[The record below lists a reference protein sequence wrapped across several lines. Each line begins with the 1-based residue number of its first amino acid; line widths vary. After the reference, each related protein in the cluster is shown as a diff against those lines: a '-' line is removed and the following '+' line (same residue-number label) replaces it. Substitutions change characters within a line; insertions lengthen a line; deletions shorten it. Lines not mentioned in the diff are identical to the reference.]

1 MARLLVRRTISSAGF
16 SKAIGG
22 GGSPGR
28 TRLRSQS
35 LLAGKILGK
44 RGGRGSRTAVGPAVS
59 SAGPTLC
66 FDHLTPAQVRAFRIA
81 DNRLTEISVRDGRL
95 LAEQLKELLLLG
107 LDFNIEAAG
116 FDKGEIGF
124 RIASLEGPSEAD
136 DELAFA
142 APAPCSLCLDRHCAR
157 RCVKRQVGT
166 KGWSLSIKG
175 TSL

>member
-16 SKAIGG
+16 SNAIGG
-22 GGSPGR
+22 GGRPGR
-28 TRLRSQS
+28 TRLRSQIPAS
-35 LLAGKILGK
+35 WENIGKTGW
-44 RGGRGSRTAVGPAVS
+44 SRVTNGCWPAVS

-66 FDHLTPAQVRAFRIA
+66 FDHLTPAQIRAFRIA
-81 DNRLTEISVRDGRL
+81 DNRLTEISVRDDRL

-107 LDFNIEAAG
+107 LDSNIEAAG

>member
-1 MARLLVRRTISSAGF
+1 
-16 SKAIGG
+16 
-22 GGSPGR
+22 
-28 TRLRSQS
+28 
-35 LLAGKILGK
+35 
-44 RGGRGSRTAVGPAVS
+44 VS

-81 DNRLTEISVRDGRL
+81 DNRLTEISVRDDRL

-107 LDFNIEAAG
+107 LDSNIEAAG

-166 KGWSLSIKG
+166 KDGRFRSKARLYREIPKWERNPKMGDRVRAMKSES
-175 TSL
+175 TASQYCR